1 MSELEKLFL
10 FAQKQGITRRQIGIV
25 MYGKNWRNIYKLRVQ
40 DLQQITRNK
49 KVETAIRKIM
59 EANNDAK

>member
-10 FAQKQGITRRQIGIV
+10 FAQKQNITRRQIGIV
-25 MYGKNWRNIYKLRVQ
+25 MYGKNWRNIYKLRSQ
-40 DLQQITRNK
+40 DLKQIKRNK

-59 EANNDAK
+59 EANND

>member
-25 MYGKNWRNIYKLRVQ
+25 LYGKNWRNIYRLKDQ
-40 DLQQITRNK
+40 DLRTIKRNK
-49 KVETAIRKIM
+49 KIEAAIRQLM
-59 EANNDAK
+59 EGENV

>member
-25 MYGKNWRNIYKLRVQ
+25 LYGKNWRNIYKLKDQ
-40 DLQQITRNK
+40 DLRTIKRNK
-49 KVETAIRKIM
+49 KIEAAIRQLM
-59 EANNDAK
+59 EGENV